1 VPAHPVPSLHHTH
14 IQLLFREERDRG
26 NKKRQESEKR
36 APLCKWCLLCANE
49 LKQLPMPATWWS
61 TRRWPSTPP
70 AMHLAPNCLHSL
82 THARSTHHKRH
93 QKAFTHT
100 TTADRWRARLRE
112 RTRAKEEGVDVRATV
127 RGFRPPRATQSQL
140 RFPEEFLDHLVP
152 WEVLPGGFVVVG

>member
-1 VPAHPVPSLHHTH
+1 MAEHPSSDAPCA
-14 IQLLFREERDRG
+14 QLLT
-26 NKKRQESEKR
+26 
-36 APLCKWCLLCANE
+36 LLDPCSQHASQ
-49 LKQLPMPATWWS
+49 K
-61 TRRWPSTPP
+61 TPKGI
-70 AMHLAPNCLHSL
+70 H
-82 THARSTHHKRH
+82 
-93 QKAFTHT
+93 THT